1 MHSVIDE
8 RLTEQERRV
17 LAAYRTKSASDL
29 RRATR
34 LSVQYALGAGIFV
47 VLALTD
53 QEPLWV
59 LPVYAILILVLALR
73 IRGGRAAAGAMPA
86 VIEKYEQEISMLRQ
100 GSPDR
105 LPG

>member
-1 MHSVIDE
+1 MG
-8 RLTEQERRV
+8 
-17 LAAYRTKSASDL
+17 L

-59 LPVYAILILVLALR
+59 LPVYGILVLVLALR
-73 IRGGRAAAGAMPA
+73 IRGGRAIAGAMPA
-86 VIEKYEQEISMLRQ
+86 VIEKYEQEISMLRGLVED
-100 GSPDR
+100 GSGSDR
-105 LPG
+105 GGLTE